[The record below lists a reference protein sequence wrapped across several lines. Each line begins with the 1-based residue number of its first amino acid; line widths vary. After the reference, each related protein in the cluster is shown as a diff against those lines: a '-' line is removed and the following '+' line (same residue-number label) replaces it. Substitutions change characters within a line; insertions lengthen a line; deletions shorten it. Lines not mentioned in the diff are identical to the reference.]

1 MFYLIEYIN
10 SNFILDISILFKQNI
25 LINSKMQSWQFKILD
40 KKLKIVDF
48 KQFVLDFV
56 KYSIVYTIVC
66 VNITKILN
74 KKLTKFEILKKLRNL
89 KNIYNNKLAEILL
102 KLKKEDYTIK
112 LQNNKE
118 LLFIIFYNFLQN
130 KLAILRQYLDNILAK
145 NEMKLNI

>member
-1 MFYLIEYIN
+1 LFYLIEYIN

-145 NEMKLNI
+145 N

>member
-145 NEMKLNI
+145 N

>member
-1 MFYLIEYIN
+1 LFYLIEYIN

-130 KLAILRQYLDNILAK
+130 KLAILRQYLDNTLAK
-145 NEMKLNI
+145 N